1 MMQMIETDQ
10 LSRDDV
16 LDALLDLKHDLGKY
30 IRMPV
35 AMLPREASND
45 DLREALET
53 ALLRTRS
60 GPGGSRTAADLWKAF
75 TEEVGG
81 AIDGYEST
89 PGLRAAVDRALEW
102 RAALER
108 NEGAIDRGQVEADTG
123 AVGEAIQRL
132 IEEVHGGDR

>member
-1 MMQMIETDQ
+1 MIETDQ

-30 IRMPV
+30 IRLPV
-35 AMLPREASND
+35 AMLPAAASAE

-60 GPGGSRTAADLWKAF
+60 GPAGTRTAEDLWNAF
-75 TEEVGG
+75 TDEAGA
-81 AIDGYEST
+81 AIDGYET
-89 PGLRAAVDRALEW
+89 AAGLRQVVGRALAW
-102 RAALER
+102 RARLESGEAL
-108 NEGAIDRGQVEADTG
+108 DRQRVQSDVS